1 MRNIKATIK
10 FSRLKSISSVEDN
23 YSFTLVMYFFSSF
36 SLQLQTKTIIRSS
49 HRRCSVK
56 KGVLKNFTK
65 FTGKH
70 LFQSLLFNN
79 VAGLMPATLLKNRL
93 WRRCFPVN
101 FVKILRT
108 PFLQNT
114 SVRLLLYH
122 LSLWKKSLLKLD
134 LKKYEFLKGFFK
146 GNAQFIQNTTFGFWE
161 NIYSSTPKNVL

>member
-1 MRNIKATIK
+1 MRNIKTTTK

-36 SLQLQTKTIIRSS
+36 SLQLQRKTIIRSS
-49 HRRCSVK
+49 HRRCSVRK
-56 KGVLKNFTK
+56 VVHKNFTK

-79 VAGLMPATLLKNRL
+79 IAGLMPATLLKNRL
-93 WRRCFPVN
+93 WRRCFPIN

-108 PFLQNT
+108 PFLQNA

-122 LSLWKKSLLKLD
+122 LSL
-134 LKKYEFLKGFFK
+134 
-146 GNAQFIQNTTFGFWE
+146 
-161 NIYSSTPKNVL
+161 